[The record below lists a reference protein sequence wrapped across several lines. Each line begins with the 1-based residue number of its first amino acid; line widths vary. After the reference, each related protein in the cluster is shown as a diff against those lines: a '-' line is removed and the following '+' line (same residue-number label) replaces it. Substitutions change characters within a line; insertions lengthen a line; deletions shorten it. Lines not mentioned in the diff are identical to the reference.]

1 MEQTGEISPTESK
14 RTYGGVAV
22 TERRALRKQRF
33 LDAGLDLIG
42 SVGYR
47 SMTLRVLCKAA
58 ALNDRYF
65 YESFENMEAFL
76 AALYRHH
83 ITEIQDQ
90 IEALAMRS
98 NGSLPDRVREG
109 IHLYFVFMND
119 KRRAKLALTEI
130 LGVSDAIDAL
140 YQEHTSGFAKML
152 ISLLKREFPSVNL
165 GEDAERALG
174 LALAGACTMA
184 ATHWML
190 ENYKTPIDVMT
201 QTCTDVFIGTLGQIL
216 ARPT

>member
-1 MEQTGEISPTESK
+1 MDQDSEISAKETK
-14 RTYGGVAV
+14 RAYGGVAA
-22 TERRALRKQRF
+22 TERRALRQQRF

-83 ITEIQDQ
+83 ITQIQDQ
-90 IEALAMRS
+90 IEALAMQS
-98 NGSLPDRVREG
+98 QGPLPERVRAG

-119 KRRAKLALTEI
+119 RRRAKLALTEI
-130 LGVSDAIDAL
+130 LGVSEAIDVL
-140 YQEHTSGFAKML
+140 YQEHTSGFGKML
-152 ISLLKREFPSVNL
+152 ITLLHREFPSLKL

-174 LALAGACTMA
+174 LSLAGACTMA

-216 ARPT
+216 ARSA